1 MILDVERP
9 MGLRAQQVDAYFAN
23 PQLYFR
29 GRYIVDLRRELACEL
44 LGDLKGNR
52 ILDLGCGDGSV
63 SLQFLGKGNQITL
76 VDPSRAMLT
85 LARNSIP
92 AQYTDSVRV
101 VESTAEDLLEEQY
114 DVVICLG
121 LLAHVQSAE
130 GAFRKIAACVR
141 PRGRCLVQITDHD
154 RGIAS
159 LVRLFCSMRKLFQ
172 PCGRYAANVTTG
184 SQLEQWSRQLH
195 LTCLATKTY
204 SIGVPGAG
212 RVLPQRWLFNYAKLS
227 LDSAAMAPLCSEV
240 LRLFQKTE
248 GAGDG

>member
-1 MILDVERP
+1 MEI
-9 MGLRAQQVDAYFAN
+9 RAEQVNAYFAN

-29 GRYIVDLRRELACEL
+29 GRYIVDLRRELAREL
-44 LGDLKGNR
+44 LGNPKGSR

-63 SLQFLGKGNQITL
+63 SLQFANDGNQITL
-76 VDPSRAMLT
+76 VDPSRAMLA
-85 LARNSIP
+85 LAKNAISEEH
-92 AQYTDSVRV
+92 ADQVRV
-101 VESTAEDLLEEQY
+101 VESTAEDFPEEQF

-141 PRGRCLVQITDHD
+141 PGGRCLVQITDHD

-159 LVRLFCSMRKLFQ
+159 LLRVFGSMRNLLQ
-172 PCGRYAANVTTG
+172 PCGRYAANATTG
-184 SQLEQWSRQLH
+184 AQLEAWSRQLH
-195 LTCLATKTY
+195 LTRLATKTY

-212 RVLPQRWLFNYAKLS
+212 RVLPQRWLYNYAKLS

-240 LRLFQKTE
+240 LGLFEKTDP
-248 GAGDG
+248 A